1 MTALVIEHSP
11 KMALVKYSLLV
22 KEIAAILPG
31 VITKVLI
38 QQLKNG
44 ITLPKRCLCAKVSCR
59 YAYPAPALGTR

>member
-1 MTALVIEHSP
+1 MTALVIEHLP
-11 KMALVKYSLLV
+11 NIALIKYSPLV
-22 KEIAAILPG
+22 NEIAAILPG

-44 ITLPKRCLCAKVSCR
+44 ITLPKRCLCANVSCK